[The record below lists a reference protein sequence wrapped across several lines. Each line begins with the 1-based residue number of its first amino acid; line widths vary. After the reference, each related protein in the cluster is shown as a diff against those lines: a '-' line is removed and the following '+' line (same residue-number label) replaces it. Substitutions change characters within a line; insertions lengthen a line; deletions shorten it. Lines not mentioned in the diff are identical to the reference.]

1 MFILLA
7 VVTGFM
13 TLVCVGSSIAD
24 WKKDPRIMESM
35 DRMKVP
41 VGVIPALPLFKMAG
55 AAGIVLGLWTKPLGI
70 AAGVGL
76 VLYFIG
82 AVFFHLRAKDPLKD
96 TGPAV
101 LMLIICALITI
112 LQLSR

>member
-7 VVTGFM
+7 VLTGFM
-13 TLVCVGSSIAD
+13 TLVCVGSSVAD

-55 AAGIVLGLWTKPLGI
+55 AAGIVIGLWSKPLGI
-70 AAGVGL
+70 AAGIGL
-76 VLYFIG
+76 VLYFVG
-82 AVFFHLRAKDPLKD
+82 AVFFHLRAKDPLKE
-96 TGPAV
+96 TAPAV
-101 LMLIICALITI
+101 LMLIICTLIAI
-112 LQLSR
+112 LQIGR

>member
-7 VVTGFM
+7 VLTGLM
-13 TLVCVGSSIAD
+13 TLVCVGSSVAD
-24 WKKDPRIMESM
+24 WKKDPRIVESM

-41 VGVIPALPLFKMAG
+41 VGVQPLLPLFKMAG
-55 AAGIVLGLWTKPLGI
+55 AAGIVLGLWVKPLGI

-82 AVFFHLRAKDPLKD
+82 ALYFHLRAKDPMKD
-96 TGPAV
+96 TGPAG
-101 LMLIICALITI
+101 LMLIICVLITA
-112 LQLSR
+112 LQLGR

>member
-35 DRMKVP
+35 ERMKVP
-41 VGVIPALPLFKMAG
+41 AGIQPLLPLFKMAG
-55 AAGIVLGLWTKPLGI
+55 AVGIVLGLWVKPLGI

-76 VLYFIG
+76 VIYFIG
-82 AVFFHLRAKDPLKD
+82 ALYFHTRAKDPMKD
-96 TGPAV
+96 TGPAG
-101 LMLIICALITI
+101 LMLIICVLITA
-112 LQLSR
+112 LQLAR